1 MEVMLRAFFRE
12 DIANLAN
19 ANLYVEEDDP
29 VQIEKVEISDNYDYP
44 VFDSVNSFSFVGG
57 SLVLNSNID
66 LKLYYQID
74 SKDWSGKTRIIIN
87 NNEEITPIC
96 EGNIMCLKIADIN
109 VSELDDVY
117 NLKFI
122 LPDRKGVNQQYGV
135 MTYMLKV
142 LEQQDNNDK
151 LVNLIKA
158 LYNYNR
164 AAKEYCN

>member
-1 MEVMLRAFFRE
+1 MRE
-12 DIANLAN
+12 RI
-19 ANLYVEEDDP
+19 P
-29 VQIEKVEISDNYDYP
+29 
-44 VFDSVNSFSFVGG
+44 SF
-57 SLVLNSNID
+57 
-66 LKLYYQID
+66 
-74 SKDWSGKTRIIIN
+74 T
-87 NNEEITPIC
+87 
-96 EGNIMCLKIADIN
+96 
-109 VSELDDVY
+109 VY

-122 LPDRKGVNQQYGV
+122 LPDGKEVNQQYGV